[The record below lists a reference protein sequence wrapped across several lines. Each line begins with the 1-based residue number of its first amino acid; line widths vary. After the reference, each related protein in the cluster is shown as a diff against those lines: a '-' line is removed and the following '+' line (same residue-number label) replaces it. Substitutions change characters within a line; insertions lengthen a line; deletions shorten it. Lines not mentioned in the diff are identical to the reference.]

1 MGVSIS
7 NFSKIDPVEVTHTA
21 VPGYTGRPE
30 HPELLSLPAGFTYRL
45 YRKMDNMQQS
55 LRDLICDQDQ
65 AANQFRDTEAV
76 LKPCVFL
83 HLSHLHLHFFG
94 ARSHHIQMRWC
105 TVSTDCTGAI

>member
-1 MGVSIS
+1 MLL
-7 NFSKIDPVEVTHTA
+7 FSKIDPVEVTHTA

-76 LKPCVFL
+76 LKPCVFFAFEP
-83 HLSHLHLHFFG
+83 SSSSFFW
-94 ARSHHIQMRWC
+94 S
-105 TVSTDCTGAI
+105 